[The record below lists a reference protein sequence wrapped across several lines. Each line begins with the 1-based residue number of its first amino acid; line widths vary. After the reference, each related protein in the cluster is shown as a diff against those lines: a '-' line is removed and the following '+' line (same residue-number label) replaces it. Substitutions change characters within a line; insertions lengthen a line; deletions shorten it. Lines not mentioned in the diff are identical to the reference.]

1 MLDPDN
7 SAMEKNLYDCLAP
20 EARAADMTDKK
31 TAIVAAARLFAMGE
45 SSEPYHLGTLRRH
58 ARNIGRM
65 ALSCDDPSERD
76 ALAALHMRLLRI
88 GTEGIEPF
96 SMRRIGSEFYPLG
109 RFCIE
114 TLRMSREQIGAMICP
129 DGTPRQQLGC
139 ARFMEGIINRVERH
153 HVVYQHF
160 GHHLK

>member
-1 MLDPDN
+1 
-7 SAMEKNLYDCLAP
+7 
-20 EARAADMTDKK
+20 MTDEK

-76 ALAALHMRLLRI
+76 ALAALHMRLQRI